1 MRKRTKWEL
10 TKWKVDQME
19 IDKVGIDKVVINPY
33 SVLYAHTGATHFTVA
48 ITHVYRLNNF
58 LYQECDVRMDC
69 ACTFLLPEA
78 PGNHRDNERS
88 MRANLYIV
96 PSQLRMAICYQYESV
111 YFPAPY
117 ADNQLLCS
125 LCRPKRG
132 HAMNSAGFKHNN

>member
-10 TKWKVDQME
+10 TKWKVDQMG
-19 IDKVGIDKVVINPY
+19 IDKVGIDKVVIKPY
-33 SVLYAHTGATHFTVA
+33 SVA

-58 LYQECDVRMDC
+58 LYQECNVRMDC

-88 MRANLYIV
+88 MRANLCIV
-96 PSQLRMAICYQYESV
+96 PSQLRMAICYQYESA
-111 YFPAPY
+111 YFPSPY

-125 LCRPKRG
+125 LCCPKRG